1 MEQPV
6 LEKMILAK
14 FGLPAEVQKEIKKY
28 LQAPTPTARLMK
40 SVTVEWSAGSSDG
53 VWVRSDQ
60 GPDLRVYRPHARW
73 TNPPLRPAIIILH
86 RYGNRSDWNE
96 YFEDR
101 YFGAPEDDDPVL
113 RYRAF
118 DRAGEQLG
126 GRHYKGLV
134 KFFEPCGEHWY
145 ATATQV
151 KDLARQVACPVS
163 V

>member
-40 SVTVEWSAGSSDG
+40 SVIVEWFESGSSDG
-53 VWVRSDQ
+53 DWVRSDQ
-60 GPDLRVYRPHARW
+60 GPDLREYQPHARW

-101 YFGAPEDDDPVL
+101 YFGAPEDDDDDPVL
-113 RYRAF
+113 RHLHDDPVQRYRVF
-118 DRAGEQLG
+118 DSAGEPLA

-134 KFFEPCGEHWY
+134 KFSEPCGEHWY
-145 ATATQV
+145 ATVT
-151 KDLARQVACPVS
+151 
-163 V
+163 